1 MNKAVHLFSFVFF
14 VVLFEAT
21 YTKDMVCVRFV
32 CCYMNPKAKKVGK
45 LPGHKLKYRL
55 NIRPLFPA
63 MISII
68 YPMILVLSHIS
79 YFPLLFF
86 RNLLDL
92 LRVRRS
98 TLQLTYDLS
107 GAVNFPLLRCKSSLT
122 V

>member
-21 YTKDMVCVRFV
+21 YTKDMVCERCRVRFV
-32 CCYMNPKAKKVGK
+32 CCYINPKAKKVGK

-55 NIRPLFPA
+55 HIRPLFPA

-107 GAVNFPLLRCKSSLT
+107 GAVRLSL
-122 V
+122 